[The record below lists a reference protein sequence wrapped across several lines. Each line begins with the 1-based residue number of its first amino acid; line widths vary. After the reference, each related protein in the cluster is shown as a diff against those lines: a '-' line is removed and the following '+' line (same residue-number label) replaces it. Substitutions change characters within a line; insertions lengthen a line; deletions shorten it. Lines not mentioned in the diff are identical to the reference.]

1 MSKEFWYEYVTVFG
15 IYLFICPYFLRV
27 KWIMYVIVIDHF
39 LLCFFFSLNV
49 LVVGITKKGGG
60 VEEKVEGK
68 LCNN

>member
-1 MSKEFWYEYVTVFG
+1 
-15 IYLFICPYFLRV
+15 
-27 KWIMYVIVIDHF
+27 MYVIVIDHF